1 MKGVGFLALVSLDNI
16 MNDDNCNELYFVAN
30 KRPMLSLCFFHS
42 EKDDVEGDDVKRR
55 SETGANLNMAVSRR
69 GPTAYLSQYRTWVP
83 RPEKNAHLPR
93 TPLSLMAQTYGR
105 VLEGCVFL

>member
-1 MKGVGFLALVSLDNI
+1 MGAFSYDNGPPVL
-16 MNDDNCNELYFVAN
+16 NENVDVLLY
-30 KRPMLSLCFFHS
+30 S
-42 EKDDVEGDDVKRR
+42 EKDDVEGDDVKRG